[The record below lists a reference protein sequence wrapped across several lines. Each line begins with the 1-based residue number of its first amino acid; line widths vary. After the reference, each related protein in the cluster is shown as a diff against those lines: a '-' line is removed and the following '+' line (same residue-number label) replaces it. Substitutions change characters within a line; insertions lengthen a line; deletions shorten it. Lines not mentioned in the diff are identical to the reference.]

1 MKRITISDVA
11 ERAGVSIATVS
22 GVLNGKPGVREST
35 RARVQATIDAM
46 GYRPV
51 EAARRRLQRP
61 GERTLALVVKEIHN
75 PYFADIAVGAQ
86 EAARERGFHLVVMS
100 SEQDVDLERDA
111 VRSLAARDVDGFIIN
126 PLLDH
131 GADLSHLFALT
142 HRNVPFVLLEGLRG
156 ILQTTLI
163 DVDNVC
169 AAREATRHV
178 IDLGHERIAHL
189 AGPEYSMHAAERLEG
204 VRRAFSEL
212 QRDLPDRW
220 VVHAGA
226 SVEDGYRAGLDLFG
240 AGGSGLPTAV
250 TCYNDLVAIGLMG
263 ALSLRGLRVP
273 EDVSVVGYDDIRLAA
288 YLPVPLTTVHVPKRE
303 MGRLAAEL
311 LIERLDSTL
320 PLRAERVRLD
330 ASLVVRSSTAPPR
343 AALTG

>member
-1 MKRITISDVA
+1 MKRVTIGDVA

-22 GVLNGKPGVREST
+22 GVLNGKSGVREST
-35 RARVQATIDAM
+35 RARVQATIDAL

-51 EAARRRLQRP
+51 EAARRRLQHPR
-61 GERTLALVVKEIHN
+61 ERTLALIVKEIHN
-75 PYFADIAVGAQ
+75 PYFADIVVGAQ
-86 EAARERGFHLVVMS
+86 EAARARGFRVVVMS
-100 SEQDVDLERDA
+100 SEQDVELERDA

-126 PLLDH
+126 PLLDD

-156 ILQTTLI
+156 ILQTTLV
-163 DVDNVC
+163 DVDNVG

-178 IDLGHERIAHL
+178 IGLGHERIAHL

-204 VRRAFSEL
+204 VRRAFSES
-212 QRDLPDRW
+212 RRELPGHL

-226 SVEDGYRAGLDLFG
+226 SVEDGYRAGLALLD
-240 AGGSGLPTAV
+240 ASDVPTAV

-263 ALSLRGLRVP
+263 ALAHRGLRVP
-273 EDVSVVGYDDIRLAA
+273 EDVSVVGYDDIRMAA

-303 MGRLAAEL
+303 MGRRAAEL
-311 LIERLDSTL
+311 LIERLTSTS
-320 PLRAERVRLD
+320 PPRIERVRLE

-343 AALTG
+343 AAKTG